1 MIVGTRQTRKRLT
14 SALGLGLAAALAL
27 SACAAPEGG
36 AASTAGGSSSLMLA
50 ADNGSPT
57 FVKNFNPFVIEKRN
71 AAAIIYEP
79 LIVVNALDG
88 KATNFLASD
97 YSQPDASTIVAEIR
111 EGVTWSDGTAFSA
124 EDVVFSY
131 NLLKDFPALDTTGI
145 WSRVASVSAEGETVT
160 FKLIAEDSSA
170 PLVVLAVPIVAKHL
184 WEGVADPVTFT
195 NETPVGTGPYTLGD
209 FNANQ
214 YKLAKNVDYW
224 QADKVAAEELV
235 LPAAN
240 SQLDIVNNGYDWAY
254 AFMSDVENTWVAS
267 SEGNEFW
274 FPAGGTVAILPN
286 LTKAPY
292 SDVNFRQ
299 GMSLAL
305 KRDAIA
311 ENASEGTVG
320 ASGQQGLLLPTQEEW
335 LTDAIPD
342 EGMVT
347 QDAAAAEAA
356 FAKAGYTLSDGKLV
370 DANGAQATMTIT
382 TPNGWT
388 DWLRAVQEI
397 QKQYTA
403 IGIDVKINQPQPAAY
418 FQAIQNGDFDVAMSS
433 FGGNGSVFQGYY
445 NLLSSDFYQPLGSTA
460 PSNYQRYTNPEVDA
474 LLTEFRATV
483 DEARQKEIAGEL
495 QEVMYNEV
503 PVVSVYYA
511 GLWGL
516 FSDKSFTGW
525 PSAENP
531 YMTPT
536 PYTSSALVVL
546 TTITKVDS

>member
-1 MIVGTRQTRKRLT
+1 MIDGTRRTHQRLT

-57 FVKNFNPFVIEKRN
+57 FVRNFNPFVIEKRTMSL
-71 AAAIIYEP
+71 IINEP
-79 LIVVNALDG
+79 LMVVNALDG
-88 KATNFLASD
+88 KSTNFLQTG
-97 YSQPDASTIVAEIR
+97 YTQPDAKTIVADIR

-124 EDVVFSY
+124 DDVVFTY
-131 NLLKDFPALDTTGI
+131 NLLKAFPALDSTGI
-145 WSRVASVSAEGETVT
+145 WSRLESVSAEGQQVT
-160 FKLIAEDSSA
+160 FTLQAEDSSA
-170 PLVVLAVPIVAKHL
+170 PIIVLAVPIVAEHL
-184 WEGVADPVTFT
+184 WADVADPVTFT
-195 NETPVGTGPYTLGD
+195 NENPVGTGPYTLGD

-214 YKLAKNVDYW
+214 YKLEKNPDYW

-240 SQLDIVNNGYDWAY
+240 SQLDVVNNGYDWAY
-254 AFMSDVENTWVAS
+254 AFMSDVENTWVAAD
-267 SEGNEFW
+267 EGNQYW
-274 FPAGGTVAILPN
+274 FPAGGTVAIAPN

-292 SDVNFRQ
+292 DDVNFRK

-305 KRDAIA
+305 EREAIA

-320 ASGQQGLLLPTQEEW
+320 AAGQQGLLLPTQEDW
-335 LTDAIPD
+335 LTDAVPD

-347 QDAAAAEAA
+347 QDTAAAEAA
-356 FAKAGYTLSDGKLV
+356 FAEAGYTLTGGKLV
-370 DANGAQATMTIT
+370 DADGTQATMTIT

-418 FQAIQNGDFDVAMSS
+418 FQAVQNGDFDVAMTS
-433 FGGNGSVFQGYY
+433 FGGNGSVYQGYY
-445 NLLSSDFYQPLGSTA
+445 NLLSSDFLQPIGTTA
-460 PSNYQRYTNPEVDA
+460 PSNYQRYSNPDVDA
-474 LLTEFRATV
+474 MLTEFRTTV
-483 DEARQKEIAGEL
+483 DESRQKELAGEL
-495 QEVMYNEV
+495 QEVMFNDV

-516 FSDKSFTGW
+516 VSDKSFTGW
-525 PSAENP
+525 PDADNP

-536 PYTSSALVVL
+536 PYTSAALVVL